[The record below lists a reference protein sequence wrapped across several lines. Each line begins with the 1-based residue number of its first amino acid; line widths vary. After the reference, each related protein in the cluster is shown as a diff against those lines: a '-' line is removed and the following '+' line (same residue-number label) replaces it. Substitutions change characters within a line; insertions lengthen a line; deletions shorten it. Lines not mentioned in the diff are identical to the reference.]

1 VSMSALRREIQYYSM
16 LPLWLDEYKPGSDK
30 DELIKSVHDRSGGS
44 LGHTQD
50 YETVK
55 MMQVNATMLLTG
67 EAAPIDSAL
76 ESRLLTVF
84 LMKNKRTS
92 SRFGGLMAI
101 RDKLSGIFYH
111 FLMGKTPAKVA
122 LFKEQAEGLQSGLTD
137 SGIDP
142 RLASAFALVATGFMA
157 IYDPDDINGDRAE
170 FVEWLFAKA
179 AAGEVEKTESMTL
192 NNFLEDIQ
200 ILAAKKSDDKVDH
213 RYIRFNREYQE
224 VYLWLP
230 PISNLW
236 RKGNFETTLD
246 NKSLV
251 RYLSDQDYF
260 IWPTSG
266 DKKYTKIARI
276 DGKIRNCVVLDFQKL
291 SNNLQAFFSG
301 FDDST
306 YSKMESAEDRDK

>member
-1 VSMSALRREIQYYSM
+1 
-16 LPLWLDEYKPGSDK
+16 
-30 DELIKSVHDRSGGS
+30 
-44 LGHTQD
+44 
-50 YETVK
+50 
-55 MMQVNATMLLTG
+55 MLLTG

-92 SRFGGLMAI
+92 SRFGGLMAT

-122 LFKEQAEGLQSGLTD
+122 LFKEQAEGLQLGLIE

-157 IYDPDDINGDRAE
+157 IYNPDDIAGDRGE
-170 FVEWLFAKA
+170 FVEWLFVRA
-179 AAGEVEKTESMTL
+179 ADGEVEKAESMTL

-213 RYIRFNREYQE
+213 RYIRFNRDTQE

-236 RKGNFETTLD
+236 RKGGFETNLD

-260 IWPTSG
+260 IWPVTG
-266 DKKYTKIARI
+266 NKKYTRKVRI
-276 DGKIRNCVVLDFQKL
+276 DGKAHNCVTLDFQKL
-291 SNNLQAFFSG
+291 DDNLQAFFSG
-301 FDDST
+301 FDD
-306 YSKMESAEDRDK
+306 KMESKEDRDKRWYGKETTLEKGPEQVSMLEDMESTELENNDIPDFE